1 MAFLGLA
8 TSKELSG
15 TAGVAKDSAGRINV
29 LEKRVDRI
37 EKGGITQDM
46 FKGINESILS
56 INRNLINIQEAIVA
70 DTDLEKQQARDQAKA
85 DKDKLDL
92 QKKERAESFLEL
104 DAKKT
109 LMKPVEKATDGVKSV
124 FQRFFDALGALVGG
138 WFIDKFGDLYE
149 GWKDGDNEK
158 LKEAAGQIKAGLG
171 ILAGVFVAQQVGTV
185 LLSTA
190 MGGLMGA
197 ITGGGGLTSVISLL
211 GNPVAWLAIG
221 AVITAIA
228 VWARNREMKKNDRQ
242 KLEQLLIQRELS
254 GPVSET
260 EKTLIRKISGENEA
274 AREALIQ
281 RDISLHEGTGIDP
294 TGSQETN
301 INLGIANPTG
311 STDALARFFAL
322 DNKVR
327 NFVEIDG
334 MLFNDAQWKE
344 FPEMIA
350 QGVISKEE
358 ATLHMAI
365 KEGLVGYPSV
375 AYIARYYQELSKWVQ
390 INDRIKEI
398 STKLK
403 TAKPEE
409 ASKLTTELASLK
421 VLLDQTNNTIVTLEG
436 HADEKTVRP
445 FMMATYDLAAK
456 ELGLDPK
463 AAKELM
469 EAGGDRKKMLE
480 ILTRFGTA
488 DYFSE
493 QTGGIINNK
502 RGFTAGWMD
511 RPLSVHDN
519 EMWINQNK
527 PLILSSVFDFGGDKI
542 NVGLDN
548 LDNWVK
554 AMEDINQ
561 HTTYLPEGVETGF
574 TPYTPGSTSSITS
587 NSDLSSFNYGA
598 FDLDNMPKFE
608 FVYPPNF
615 DQKFNTTDLYTG
627 NLSEVPSLW
636 TINLEDGLG
645 TYYTTEY
652 GVD

>member
-260 EKTLIRKISGENEA
+260 EKTLIRNQHKDNEKIN
-274 AREALIQ
+274 EALIQ
-281 RDISLHEGTGIDP
+281 SESGVL
-294 TGSQETN
+294 SETN
-301 INLGIANPTG
+301 IGISPTSSSEINPNLGIVNPTG
-311 STDALARFFAL
+311 STDSLARFFL
-322 DNKVR
+322 LENKIRKSVQ
-327 NFVEIDG
+327 IDG
-334 MLFNDAQWKE
+334 LLFDDAQWKE
-344 FPEMIA
+344 FPELIA

-358 ATLHMAI
+358 AVLHMAI
-365 KEGLVGYPSV
+365 KDGLYSSPAT
-375 AYIARYYQELSKWVQ
+375 AYVARYYQELSKWVQ

-409 ASKLTTELASLK
+409 AAKLTTELASLK

-436 HADEKTVRP
+436 HADETTVRP
-445 FMMATYDLAAK
+445 FIMATYDLAAK
-456 ELGLDPK
+456 EMGLDPK

-480 ILTRFGTA
+480 ILTRFGQK

-493 QTGGIINNK
+493 QTDGIISGNMS
-502 RGFTAGWMD
+502 GGWMNRAIAAHEGTTWVD
-511 RPLSVHDN
+511 
-519 EMWINQNK
+519 QN
-527 PLILSSVFDFGGDKI
+527 IFGFGGREI
-542 NVGLDN
+542 PIGLDD
-548 LDNWVK
+548 LSNWEVVMK
-554 AMEDINQ
+554 DINQ
-561 HTTYLPEGVETGF
+561 HTTYLPEGVKPGF

-587 NSDLSSFNYGA
+587 NNDLSSVFTDSSYWNM
-598 FDLDNMPKFE
+598 DNMPKFE
-608 FVYPPNF
+608 FVYPQNF

>member
-56 INRNLINIQEAIVA
+56 INRNLLNIQEAIVA

-109 LMKPVEKATDGVKSV
+109 LMKPVEKATEGVKSV

-149 GWKDGDNEK
+149 GWKDGDNKK
-158 LKEAAGQIKAGLG
+158 LEEAAGQIKAGLG

-197 ITGGGGLTSVISLL
+197 ITGGGGIGSVLSLL

-260 EKTLIRKISGENEA
+260 EKTIIRNQLEDSHVVNQ
-274 AREALIQ
+274 ALIQ
-281 RDISLHEGTGIDP
+281 SESGVLSETNIGFSP
-294 TGSQETN
+294 TGSSETN
-301 INLGIANPTG
+301 LNLGSVNPTG
-311 STDALARFFAL
+311 STDSLAKFL
-322 DNKVR
+322 LLENKIRKSV
-327 NFVEIDG
+327 NIDG
-334 MLFNDAQWKE
+334 MLFDDAQWDE
-344 FPEMIA
+344 FPELIA

-358 ATLHMAI
+358 AVLHMAI
-365 KEGLVGYPSV
+365 KEGLYSSPAT
-375 AYIARYYQELSKWVQ
+375 AYVARYYQELSKWVQ

-403 TAKPEE
+403 SAKPEE
-409 ASKLTTELASLK
+409 AGKLTTELASLK

-436 HADEKTVRP
+436 HADETTVKP
-445 FMMATYDLAAK
+445 LMMATYDLAAK
-456 ELGLDPK
+456 EMGLDPK

-480 ILTRFGTA
+480 ILTRFGEK

-493 QTGGIINNK
+493 QTGGIISGNMS
-502 RGFTAGWMD
+502 GGWMNRAIAAHEGTTWVD
-511 RPLSVHDN
+511 
-519 EMWINQNK
+519 QN
-527 PLILSSVFDFGGDKI
+527 ILGFGGREI
-542 NVGLDN
+542 PIGLDD
-548 LDNWVK
+548 LSNWEVVMK
-554 AMEDINQ
+554 DLNQ
-561 HTTYLPEGVETGF
+561 HTTYLPKGMEAGF

-587 NSDLSSFNYGA
+587 NNDLSSFNY
-598 FDLDNMPKFE
+598 DSSYWNMDNMPKFE
-608 FVYPPNF
+608 FVYPQNLGEQF
-615 DQKFNTTDLYTG
+615 KNTDLYTG
-627 NLSEVPSLW
+627 TLSGVPSLW

>member
-56 INRNLINIQEAIVA
+56 INRNLLNIQEAIVA

-109 LMKPVEKATDGVKSV
+109 LMKPVEKATEGVKSV

-149 GWKDGDNEK
+149 GWKDGDNKK
-158 LKEAAGQIKAGLG
+158 LEEAAGQIKAGLG

-197 ITGGGGLTSVISLL
+197 ITGGGGIGSVLSLL

-260 EKTLIRKISGENEA
+260 EKTIIRNQLEDSHVVNQ
-274 AREALIQ
+274 ALIQ
-281 RDISLHEGTGIDP
+281 SESGVLSETNIGFSP
-294 TGSQETN
+294 TGSSETN
-301 INLGIANPTG
+301 LNLGSVNPTG
-311 STDALARFFAL
+311 STDSLAKFL
-322 DNKVR
+322 LLENKIRKSV
-327 NFVEIDG
+327 NIDG
-334 MLFNDAQWKE
+334 MLFDDAQWDE
-344 FPEMIA
+344 FPELIA

-358 ATLHMAI
+358 AVLHMAI
-365 KEGLVGYPSV
+365 KEGLYSSPAT
-375 AYIARYYQELSKWVQ
+375 AYVARYYQELSKWVQ

-403 TAKPEE
+403 SAKPEE
-409 ASKLTTELASLK
+409 AGKLTTELASLK

-436 HADEKTVRP
+436 HADETTVKP
-445 FMMATYDLAAK
+445 LMMATYDLAAK
-456 ELGLDPK
+456 EMGLDPK

-480 ILTRFGTA
+480 ILTRFGEK

-493 QTGGIINNK
+493 QTGGIISGNMS
-502 RGFTAGWMD
+502 GGWMNRAIAAHEGTTWVD
-511 RPLSVHDN
+511 
-519 EMWINQNK
+519 QN
-527 PLILSSVFDFGGDKI
+527 ILGFGGREI
-542 NVGLDN
+542 PIGLDD
-548 LDNWVK
+548 LSNWEVVMK
-554 AMEDINQ
+554 DLNQ
-561 HTTYLPEGVETGF
+561 HTTYLPKGMEAGF

-587 NSDLSSFNYGA
+587 NKDLSSFNY
-598 FDLDNMPKFE
+598 DSSYWNMDNMPKFE
-608 FVYPPNF
+608 FVYPQNLGEQF
-615 DQKFNTTDLYTG
+615 KNTDLYTG
-627 NLSEVPSLW
+627 TLSEVPSLW

>member
-70 DTDLEKQQARDQAKA
+70 DTDLEKQQARDQAKE

-109 LMKPVEKATDGVKSV
+109 LMKPVEKATDGVKGV

-197 ITGGGGLTSVISLL
+197 ITGGGGLSSVLSLL

-228 VWARNREMKKNDRQ
+228 VWARNREMAKNDRQ
-242 KLEQLLIQRELS
+242 TLEQLLIQRELS

-260 EKTLIRKISGENEA
+260 EKTLIRNKHEDDQVV
-274 AREALIQ
+274 REALIQ
-281 RDISLHEGTGIDP
+281 SESGVLSETNIGFSP
-294 TGSQETN
+294 TGSSETN
-301 INLGIANPTG
+301 VNLGTVNPTG
-311 STDALARFFAL
+311 STDALARFL
-322 DNKVR
+322 LLENKVR
-327 NFVEIDG
+327 KSVKIDG
-334 MLFNDAQWKE
+334 HLFDDAQWKE
-344 FPEMIA
+344 FPELIA

-358 ATLHMAI
+358 AVLHMAI
-365 KEGLVGYPSV
+365 KEGLYGSPST
-375 AYIARYYQELSKWVQ
+375 AYVARYYQELSKWVQ

-409 ASKLTTELASLK
+409 AGKLTTELASLK

-436 HADEKTVRP
+436 HADETTVRP
-445 FMMATYDLAAK
+445 FIMATYDLAAK
-456 ELGLDPK
+456 EMGLDPK

-480 ILTRFGTA
+480 ILTRFGEK

-493 QTGGIINNK
+493 QTDGIIS
-502 RGFTAGWMD
+502 GHMSGGWMN
-511 RPLSVHDN
+511 RAIAAHDGTT
-519 EMWINQNK
+519 WVDQN
-527 PLILSSVFDFGGDKI
+527 IFGFGGREI
-542 NVGLDN
+542 PIGLDD
-548 LDNWVK
+548 LSNWEVVMK
-554 AMEDINQ
+554 DINQ
-561 HTTYLPEGVETGF
+561 HTTYLPEGVEAGF

-587 NSDLSSFNYGA
+587 NNDLSSVFSDSSYWNM
-598 FDLDNMPKFE
+598 DNMPKFE
-608 FVYPPNF
+608 FVYPQGIENAF
-615 DQKFNTTDLYTG
+615 NSDQYVGTQG
-627 NLSEVPSLW
+627 EIPSFW
-636 TINLEDGLG
+636 TINLEDNLG
-645 TYYTTEY
+645 IYYSTEY
-652 GVD
+652 GVND

>member
-260 EKTLIRKISGENEA
+260 EKTLIRNQHKDNEKIN
-274 AREALIQ
+274 EALIQ
-281 RDISLHEGTGIDP
+281 SESGVL
-294 TGSQETN
+294 SETN
-301 INLGIANPTG
+301 IGISPTSSSEINPNLGIVNPTG
-311 STDALARFFAL
+311 STDSLARFFL
-322 DNKVR
+322 LENKIRKSVQ
-327 NFVEIDG
+327 IDG
-334 MLFNDAQWKE
+334 LLFDDAQWKE
-344 FPEMIA
+344 FPELIA

-358 ATLHMAI
+358 AVLHMAI
-365 KEGLVGYPSV
+365 KEGLYSSPAT
-375 AYIARYYQELSKWVQ
+375 AYVARYYQELSKWVQ

-409 ASKLTTELASLK
+409 AGKLTTELASLK

-436 HADEKTVRP
+436 HADETTVRP
-445 FMMATYDLAAK
+445 FIMATYDLAAK
-456 ELGLDPK
+456 EMGLDPK

-480 ILTRFGTA
+480 ILTRFGQK

-493 QTGGIINNK
+493 QTDGIISGNMS
-502 RGFTAGWMD
+502 GGWMNRAIAAHEGTTWVD
-511 RPLSVHDN
+511 
-519 EMWINQNK
+519 QN
-527 PLILSSVFDFGGDKI
+527 IFGFGGREI
-542 NVGLDN
+542 PIGLDD
-548 LDNWVK
+548 LSNWEVVMK
-554 AMEDINQ
+554 DINQ
-561 HTTYLPEGVETGF
+561 HTTYLPEGVKPGF

-587 NSDLSSFNYGA
+587 NNDLSSVFSDSSYW
-598 FDLDNMPKFE
+598 DIDNMPKFE
-608 FVYPPNF
+608 FVYPQNF

>member
-197 ITGGGGLTSVISLL
+197 ITGGGGLSSVLSLL

-260 EKTLIRKISGENEA
+260 EKTLIRNQHKDNEKIN
-274 AREALIQ
+274 EALIQ
-281 RDISLHEGTGIDP
+281 SESGVL
-294 TGSQETN
+294 SETN
-301 INLGIANPTG
+301 IGISPTSSSEINPNLGIVNPTG
-311 STDALARFFAL
+311 STDSLARFFL
-322 DNKVR
+322 LENKIRKSVQ
-327 NFVEIDG
+327 IDG
-334 MLFNDAQWKE
+334 LLFDDAQWKE
-344 FPEMIA
+344 FPELIA

-358 ATLHMAI
+358 AVLHMAI
-365 KEGLVGYPSV
+365 KDGLYSSPAT
-375 AYIARYYQELSKWVQ
+375 AYVARYYQELSKWVQ

-409 ASKLTTELASLK
+409 AAKLTTELASLK

-436 HADEKTVRP
+436 HADETTVRP
-445 FMMATYDLAAK
+445 FIMATYDLAAK
-456 ELGLDPK
+456 EMGLDPK

-480 ILTRFGTA
+480 ILTRFGQK

-493 QTGGIINNK
+493 QTDGIISGNMS
-502 RGFTAGWMD
+502 GGWMNRAIAAHEGTTWVD
-511 RPLSVHDN
+511 
-519 EMWINQNK
+519 QN
-527 PLILSSVFDFGGDKI
+527 IFGFGGREI
-542 NVGLDN
+542 PIGLDD
-548 LDNWVK
+548 LSNWEVVMK
-554 AMEDINQ
+554 DINQ
-561 HTTYLPEGVETGF
+561 HTTYLPEGVKPGF

-587 NSDLSSFNYGA
+587 NNDLSSVFSDSSYW
-598 FDLDNMPKFE
+598 DIDNMPKFE
-608 FVYPPNF
+608 FVYPQNF

>member
-228 VWARNREMKKNDRQ
+228 VWARNREMAKNDRQ
-242 KLEQLLIQRELS
+242 TLEQLLIQRELS

-260 EKTLIRKISGENEA
+260 EKTLIRNQHKDNEKIN
-274 AREALIQ
+274 EALIQ
-281 RDISLHEGTGIDP
+281 SESGVL
-294 TGSQETN
+294 SETN
-301 INLGIANPTG
+301 IGISPTSSSEINPNLGIVNPTG
-311 STDALARFFAL
+311 STDSLARFFL
-322 DNKVR
+322 LENKVR
-327 NFVEIDG
+327 KSVKIDG
-334 MLFNDAQWKE
+334 HLFDDAQWKE
-344 FPEMIA
+344 FPELIA

-358 ATLHMAI
+358 AVLHMAI
-365 KEGLVGYPSV
+365 KDGLYSSPAT
-375 AYIARYYQELSKWVQ
+375 AYVARYYQELSKWVQ

-409 ASKLTTELASLK
+409 AAKLTTELASLK

-445 FMMATYDLAAK
+445 FIMATYDLAAK
-456 ELGLDPK
+456 EMGLDPK

-480 ILTRFGTA
+480 ILTRFGQK

-493 QTGGIINNK
+493 QTDGIISGNMS
-502 RGFTAGWMD
+502 GGWMNRAIAAHEGTTWVD
-511 RPLSVHDN
+511 
-519 EMWINQNK
+519 QN
-527 PLILSSVFDFGGDKI
+527 IFGFGGREI
-542 NVGLDN
+542 PIGLDD
-548 LDNWVK
+548 LSNWEVVMK
-554 AMEDINQ
+554 DINQ
-561 HTTYLPEGVETGF
+561 HTTYLPEGVEAGF

-587 NSDLSSFNYGA
+587 NNDLSSVFTDSSYWNM
-598 FDLDNMPKFE
+598 DNMPKFE
-608 FVYPPNF
+608 FVYPQNF

>member
-260 EKTLIRKISGENEA
+260 EKTLIRNQHKDNEKIN
-274 AREALIQ
+274 EALIQ
-281 RDISLHEGTGIDP
+281 SESGVL
-294 TGSQETN
+294 SETN
-301 INLGIANPTG
+301 IGISPTSSSEINPNLGIVNPTG
-311 STDALARFFAL
+311 STDSLARFFL
-322 DNKVR
+322 LENKIRKSVQ
-327 NFVEIDG
+327 IDG
-334 MLFNDAQWKE
+334 LLFDDAQWKE
-344 FPEMIA
+344 FPELIA

-358 ATLHMAI
+358 AVLHMAI
-365 KEGLVGYPSV
+365 KEGLYSSPAT
-375 AYIARYYQELSKWVQ
+375 AYVARYYQELSKWVQ

-409 ASKLTTELASLK
+409 AAKLTTELASLK

-436 HADEKTVRP
+436 HADETTVRP
-445 FMMATYDLAAK
+445 FIMATYDLAAK
-456 ELGLDPK
+456 EMGLDPK

-480 ILTRFGTA
+480 ILTRFGEK

-493 QTGGIINNK
+493 QTDGIIS
-502 RGFTAGWMD
+502 GHMSGGWMNRAIAAHEGTTWVD
-511 RPLSVHDN
+511 
-519 EMWINQNK
+519 QN
-527 PLILSSVFDFGGDKI
+527 IFGFGGREI
-542 NVGLDN
+542 PIGLDD
-548 LDNWVK
+548 LSNWEVVMK
-554 AMEDINQ
+554 DINQ
-561 HTTYLPEGVETGF
+561 HTTYLPEGVKPGF

-587 NSDLSSFNYGA
+587 NNDLSSVFSDSSYW
-598 FDLDNMPKFE
+598 DIDNMPKFE
-608 FVYPPNF
+608 FVYPQNF

>member
-242 KLEQLLIQRELS
+242 KLEQLLIQRELT

-260 EKTLIRKISGENEA
+260 EKTLIRNKHEDDQVV
-274 AREALIQ
+274 REALVQ
-281 RDISLHEGTGIDP
+281 TDIGILGETQIGYNP

-301 INLGIANPTG
+301 LNLGTVNPTG
-311 STDALARFFAL
+311 SLDSLARFML
-322 DNKVR
+322 LENKIRKSVQ
-327 NFVEIDG
+327 IDG
-334 MLFNDAQWKE
+334 LLFDDAQWKE
-344 FPEMIA
+344 FPELIA

-358 ATLHMAI
+358 AVLHMAI
-365 KEGLVGYPSV
+365 KDGLYSSPAT
-375 AYIARYYQELSKWVQ
+375 AYVARYYQELSKWVQ

-409 ASKLTTELASLK
+409 AAKLTTELASLK

-436 HADEKTVRP
+436 HADETTVRP
-445 FMMATYDLAAK
+445 FIMATYDLAAK
-456 ELGLDPK
+456 EMGLDPK

-480 ILTRFGTA
+480 ILTRFGQK

-493 QTGGIINNK
+493 QTDGIISGNMS
-502 RGFTAGWMD
+502 GGWMNRAIAAHEGTTWVD
-511 RPLSVHDN
+511 
-519 EMWINQNK
+519 QN
-527 PLILSSVFDFGGDKI
+527 IFGFGGREI
-542 NVGLDN
+542 PIGLDD
-548 LDNWVK
+548 LSNWEVVMK
-554 AMEDINQ
+554 DINQ
-561 HTTYLPEGVETGF
+561 HTTYLPEGVEAGF

-587 NSDLSSFNYGA
+587 NNDLSSVFSDSSYW
-598 FDLDNMPKFE
+598 DIDNMPKFE
-608 FVYPPNF
+608 FVYPQNF

>member
-46 FKGINESILS
+46 FKGINESIIS

-228 VWARNREMKKNDRQ
+228 VWARNREMAKNDRQ
-242 KLEQLLIQRELS
+242 TLEQLLIQRELS

-260 EKTLIRKISGENEA
+260 EKTLIRNQHKDNEKIN
-274 AREALIQ
+274 EALIQ
-281 RDISLHEGTGIDP
+281 SESGVL
-294 TGSQETN
+294 SETN
-301 INLGIANPTG
+301 IGISPTSSSEINPNLGIVNPTG
-311 STDALARFFAL
+311 STDSLARFFL
-322 DNKVR
+322 LENKIRKSVQ
-327 NFVEIDG
+327 IDG
-334 MLFNDAQWKE
+334 LLFDDAQWKE
-344 FPEMIA
+344 FPELIA

-358 ATLHMAI
+358 AVLHMAI
-365 KEGLVGYPSV
+365 KDGLYSSPAT
-375 AYIARYYQELSKWVQ
+375 AYVARYYQELSKWVQ

-409 ASKLTTELASLK
+409 AAKLTTELASLK

-436 HADEKTVRP
+436 HADETTVRP
-445 FMMATYDLAAK
+445 FIMATYDLAAK
-456 ELGLDPK
+456 EMGLDPK

-480 ILTRFGTA
+480 ILTRFGQK

-493 QTGGIINNK
+493 QTDGIISGNMS
-502 RGFTAGWMD
+502 GGWMNRAIAAHEGTTWVD
-511 RPLSVHDN
+511 
-519 EMWINQNK
+519 QN
-527 PLILSSVFDFGGDKI
+527 IFGFGGREI
-542 NVGLDN
+542 PIGLDD
-548 LDNWVK
+548 LSNWEVVMK
-554 AMEDINQ
+554 DINQ
-561 HTTYLPEGVETGF
+561 HTTYLPEGVKPGF

-587 NSDLSSFNYGA
+587 NNDLSSVFSDSSYW
-598 FDLDNMPKFE
+598 DIDNMPKFE
-608 FVYPPNF
+608 FVYPQNF

>member
-327 NFVEIDG
+327 
-334 MLFNDAQWKE
+334 
-344 FPEMIA
+344 
-350 QGVISKEE
+350 
-358 ATLHMAI
+358 
-365 KEGLVGYPSV
+365 
-375 AYIARYYQELSKWVQ
+375 
-390 INDRIKEI
+390 
-398 STKLK
+398 
-403 TAKPEE
+403 
-409 ASKLTTELASLK
+409 ASE
-421 VLLDQTNNTIVTLEG
+421 
-436 HADEKTVRP
+436 
-445 FMMATYDLAAK
+445 
-456 ELGLDPK
+456 
-463 AAKELM
+463 
-469 EAGGDRKKMLE
+469 
-480 ILTRFGTA
+480 
-488 DYFSE
+488 
-493 QTGGIINNK
+493 
-502 RGFTAGWMD
+502 
-511 RPLSVHDN
+511 
-519 EMWINQNK
+519 
-527 PLILSSVFDFGGDKI
+527 
-542 NVGLDN
+542 
-548 LDNWVK
+548 
-554 AMEDINQ
+554 
-561 HTTYLPEGVETGF
+561 
-574 TPYTPGSTSSITS
+574 
-587 NSDLSSFNYGA
+587 
-598 FDLDNMPKFE
+598 
-608 FVYPPNF
+608 
-615 DQKFNTTDLYTG
+615 
-627 NLSEVPSLW
+627 
-636 TINLEDGLG
+636 
-645 TYYTTEY
+645 
-652 GVD
+652 

>member
-56 INRNLINIQEAIVA
+56 INRNLLNIQEAIVA

-109 LMKPVEKATDGVKSV
+109 LMKPVEKATEGVKSV

-149 GWKDGDNEK
+149 GWKDGDNKK
-158 LKEAAGQIKAGLG
+158 LEEAAGQIKAGLG

-197 ITGGGGLTSVISLL
+197 ITGGGGIGSVLSLL

-260 EKTLIRKISGENEA
+260 EKTIIRNQLEDNHVVNQ
-274 AREALIQ
+274 ALIQ
-281 RDISLHEGTGIDP
+281 SESGVLSETNIGFSP
-294 TGSQETN
+294 TGSSETN
-301 INLGIANPTG
+301 LNLGSVNPTG
-311 STDALARFFAL
+311 STDSLAKFL
-322 DNKVR
+322 LLENKIRKSV
-327 NFVEIDG
+327 NIDG
-334 MLFNDAQWKE
+334 MLFDDAQWDE
-344 FPEMIA
+344 FPELIA

-358 ATLHMAI
+358 AVLHMAI
-365 KEGLVGYPSV
+365 KEGLYSSPAT
-375 AYIARYYQELSKWVQ
+375 AYVARYYQELSKWVQ

-403 TAKPEE
+403 SAKPEE
-409 ASKLTTELASLK
+409 AGKLTTELASLK

-436 HADEKTVRP
+436 HADETTVKP
-445 FMMATYDLAAK
+445 LMMATYDLAAK
-456 ELGLDPK
+456 EMGLDPK

-480 ILTRFGTA
+480 ILTRFGEK

-493 QTGGIINNK
+493 QTGGIISGNMS
-502 RGFTAGWMD
+502 GGWMNRAIAAHEGTTWVD
-511 RPLSVHDN
+511 
-519 EMWINQNK
+519 QN
-527 PLILSSVFDFGGDKI
+527 ILGFGGREI
-542 NVGLDN
+542 PIGLDD
-548 LDNWVK
+548 LSNWEVVMK
-554 AMEDINQ
+554 DLNQ
-561 HTTYLPEGVETGF
+561 HTTYLPKGMEAGF

-587 NSDLSSFNYGA
+587 NNDLSSFNY
-598 FDLDNMPKFE
+598 DSSYWNMDNMPKFE
-608 FVYPPNF
+608 FVYPQNLGEQF
-615 DQKFNTTDLYTG
+615 KNTDLYTG
-627 NLSEVPSLW
+627 TLSEVPSLW

>member
-260 EKTLIRKISGENEA
+260 EKTLIRNQHKDNEKIN
-274 AREALIQ
+274 EALIQ
-281 RDISLHEGTGIDP
+281 SESGVL
-294 TGSQETN
+294 SETN
-301 INLGIANPTG
+301 IGISPTSSSEVNPNLGIVNPTG
-311 STDALARFFAL
+311 STDSLARFFL
-322 DNKVR
+322 LENKIRKSVQ
-327 NFVEIDG
+327 IDG
-334 MLFNDAQWKE
+334 LLFDDAQWKE
-344 FPEMIA
+344 FPELIA

-358 ATLHMAI
+358 AVLHMAI
-365 KEGLVGYPSV
+365 KDGLYSSPAT
-375 AYIARYYQELSKWVQ
+375 AYVARYYQELSKWVQ

-409 ASKLTTELASLK
+409 AGKLTTELASLK

-445 FMMATYDLAAK
+445 FIMATYDLAAK
-456 ELGLDPK
+456 EMGLDPK

-480 ILTRFGTA
+480 ILTRFGQK

-493 QTGGIINNK
+493 QTDGIISGNMS
-502 RGFTAGWMD
+502 GGWMNRAIAAHEGTTWVD
-511 RPLSVHDN
+511 
-519 EMWINQNK
+519 QN
-527 PLILSSVFDFGGDKI
+527 IFGFGGREI
-542 NVGLDN
+542 PIGLDD
-548 LDNWVK
+548 LSNWEVVMK
-554 AMEDINQ
+554 DINQ
-561 HTTYLPEGVETGF
+561 HTTYLPEGVEPGF

-587 NSDLSSFNYGA
+587 NNDLSSVFSDSSYW
-598 FDLDNMPKFE
+598 DIDNMPKFE
-608 FVYPPNF
+608 FVYPQNF

>member
-260 EKTLIRKISGENEA
+260 EKTLIRNQHKDNEKIN
-274 AREALIQ
+274 EALIQ
-281 RDISLHEGTGIDP
+281 SESGVL
-294 TGSQETN
+294 SETN
-301 INLGIANPTG
+301 IGISPTSSSEINPNLGIVNPTG
-311 STDALARFFAL
+311 STDSLARFFL
-322 DNKVR
+322 LENKIRKSVQ
-327 NFVEIDG
+327 IDG
-334 MLFNDAQWKE
+334 LLFDDAQWKE
-344 FPEMIA
+344 FPELIA

-358 ATLHMAI
+358 AVLHMAI
-365 KEGLVGYPSV
+365 KDGLYSSPAT
-375 AYIARYYQELSKWVQ
+375 AYVARYYQELSKWVQ

-409 ASKLTTELASLK
+409 AAKLTTELASLK

-436 HADEKTVRP
+436 HADETTVRP
-445 FMMATYDLAAK
+445 FIMATYDLAAK
-456 ELGLDPK
+456 EMGLDPK

-480 ILTRFGTA
+480 ILTRFGQK

-493 QTGGIINNK
+493 QTDGIISGNMS
-502 RGFTAGWMD
+502 GGWMNRAIAAHEGTTWVD
-511 RPLSVHDN
+511 
-519 EMWINQNK
+519 QN
-527 PLILSSVFDFGGDKI
+527 IFGFGGREI
-542 NVGLDN
+542 PIGLDD
-548 LDNWVK
+548 LSNWEVVMK
-554 AMEDINQ
+554 DINQ
-561 HTTYLPEGVETGF
+561 HTTYLPEGVKPGF

-587 NSDLSSFNYGA
+587 NNDLSSVFSDSSYW
-598 FDLDNMPKFE
+598 DIDNMPKFE
-608 FVYPPNF
+608 FVYPQNF

>member
-70 DTDLEKQQARDQAKA
+70 DTDLEKQQARDQAKE

-158 LKEAAGQIKAGLG
+158 LEEAAGQIKAGLG

-197 ITGGGGLTSVISLL
+197 ITGGGGLSSVLSLL

-228 VWARNREMKKNDRQ
+228 VWARNREMAKNDRQ
-242 KLEQLLIQRELS
+242 TLEQLLIQRELT
-254 GPVSET
+254 GKVSET
-260 EKTLIRKISGENEA
+260 EKTLIRIKHEEDQKV
-274 AREALIQ
+274 REALVQ
-281 RDISLHEGTGIDP
+281 SESGVL
-294 TGSQETN
+294 SETN
-301 INLGIANPTG
+301 IGYSPTSSSETNLNLGSVNATS
-311 STDALARFFAL
+311 STDSLARFL
-322 DNKVR
+322 LLENKIRKSVK
-327 NFVEIDG
+327 IDG
-334 MLFNDAQWKE
+334 HLFDSAQWKE
-344 FPEMIA
+344 FPELIA

-358 ATLHMAI
+358 AVLHMAI
-365 KEGLVGYPSV
+365 KEGLYSSPAT
-375 AYIARYYQELSKWVQ
+375 AYVARYYQELSKWVQ

-409 ASKLTTELASLK
+409 AGKLTTELASLK

-436 HADEKTVRP
+436 HADETTVRP
-445 FMMATYDLAAK
+445 FIMATYDLAAK
-456 ELGLDPK
+456 EMGLDPK

-480 ILTRFGTA
+480 ILTRFGQK

-493 QTGGIINNK
+493 QTDGIIS
-502 RGFTAGWMD
+502 GHMSGGWMN
-511 RPLSVHDN
+511 RAIAAHDGTT
-519 EMWINQNK
+519 WVDQN
-527 PLILSSVFDFGGDKI
+527 IFGFGGREI
-542 NVGLDN
+542 PIGLDD
-548 LDNWVK
+548 LSNWEVVMK
-554 AMEDINQ
+554 DINQ
-561 HTTYLPEGVETGF
+561 HTTYLPEGVEAGF

-587 NSDLSSFNYGA
+587 NNDLSSA
-598 FDLDNMPKFE
+598 FTDSSYWNMDNMPKFE
-608 FVYPPNF
+608 FVYPQGIENSF
-615 DQKFNTTDLYTG
+615 NSDQYVGTQG
-627 NLSEVPSLW
+627 EIPSFW
-636 TINLEDGLG
+636 TINLEDNLG
-645 TYYTTEY
+645 IYYSTEY
-652 GVD
+652 GVND

>member
-70 DTDLEKQQARDQAKA
+70 DTDLEKQQARDQAKE

-109 LMKPVEKATDGVKSV
+109 LMKPVEKATDGVKGV

-197 ITGGGGLTSVISLL
+197 ITGGGGLSSVLSLL

-242 KLEQLLIQRELS
+242 KLEQLLIQRELT

-260 EKTLIRKISGENEA
+260 EKTLIRNKHEDDQVV
-274 AREALIQ
+274 REALIQ
-281 RDISLHEGTGIDP
+281 SESGVLSETNIGFSP
-294 TGSQETN
+294 TGSSETN
-301 INLGIANPTG
+301 VNLGTVNPTG
-311 STDALARFFAL
+311 STDALARFL
-322 DNKVR
+322 LLENKVR
-327 NFVEIDG
+327 KSVKIDG
-334 MLFNDAQWKE
+334 HLFDDAQWKE
-344 FPEMIA
+344 FPELIA

-358 ATLHMAI
+358 AVLHMAI
-365 KEGLVGYPSV
+365 KEGLYGSPST
-375 AYIARYYQELSKWVQ
+375 AYVARYYQELSKWVQ

-409 ASKLTTELASLK
+409 AGKLTTELASLK

-436 HADEKTVRP
+436 HADETTVRP
-445 FMMATYDLAAK
+445 FIMATYDLAAK
-456 ELGLDPK
+456 EMGLDPK

-480 ILTRFGTA
+480 ILTRFGEK

-493 QTGGIINNK
+493 QTDGIIS
-502 RGFTAGWMD
+502 GHMSGGWMN
-511 RPLSVHDN
+511 RAIAAHDGTT
-519 EMWINQNK
+519 WVDQN
-527 PLILSSVFDFGGDKI
+527 IFGFGGREI
-542 NVGLDN
+542 PIGLDD
-548 LDNWVK
+548 LSNWEVVMK
-554 AMEDINQ
+554 DINQ
-561 HTTYLPEGVETGF
+561 HTTYLPEGVEAGF

-587 NSDLSSFNYGA
+587 NNDLSSVFSDSSYWNM
-598 FDLDNMPKFE
+598 DNMPKFE
-608 FVYPPNF
+608 FVYPQGIENAF
-615 DQKFNTTDLYTG
+615 NSDQYVGTQG
-627 NLSEVPSLW
+627 EIPSFW
-636 TINLEDGLG
+636 TINLEDNLG
-645 TYYTTEY
+645 IYYSTEY
-652 GVD
+652 GVND

>member
-56 INRNLINIQEAIVA
+56 INRNLLNIQEAIVA

-109 LMKPVEKATDGVKSV
+109 LMKPVEKATEGVKSV

-149 GWKDGDNEK
+149 GWKDGDNKK
-158 LKEAAGQIKAGLG
+158 LEEAAGQIKAGLG

-197 ITGGGGLTSVISLL
+197 ITGGGGIGSVLSLL

-260 EKTLIRKISGENEA
+260 EKTIIRNQLEDSHVVNQ
-274 AREALIQ
+274 ALIQ
-281 RDISLHEGTGIDP
+281 SESGVLSETNIGFSP
-294 TGSQETN
+294 TGSSETN
-301 INLGIANPTG
+301 LNLGSVNPTG
-311 STDALARFFAL
+311 STDSLAKFL
-322 DNKVR
+322 LLENKIRKSV
-327 NFVEIDG
+327 NIDG
-334 MLFNDAQWKE
+334 MLFDDAQWDE
-344 FPEMIA
+344 FPELIA

-358 ATLHMAI
+358 AVLHMAI
-365 KEGLVGYPSV
+365 KEGLYSSPAT
-375 AYIARYYQELSKWVQ
+375 AYVARYYQELSKWVQ

-403 TAKPEE
+403 SAKPEE
-409 ASKLTTELASLK
+409 AGKLTTELASLK

-436 HADEKTVRP
+436 HADETTVKP
-445 FMMATYDLAAK
+445 LMMATYDLAAK
-456 ELGLDPK
+456 EMGLDPK

-480 ILTRFGTA
+480 ILTRFGEK

-493 QTGGIINNK
+493 QTGGIISGNMS
-502 RGFTAGWMD
+502 GGWMNRAIAAHEGTTWVD
-511 RPLSVHDN
+511 
-519 EMWINQNK
+519 QN
-527 PLILSSVFDFGGDKI
+527 ILGFGGREI
-542 NVGLDN
+542 PIGLDD
-548 LDNWVK
+548 LSNWEVVMK
-554 AMEDINQ
+554 DLNQ
-561 HTTYLPEGVETGF
+561 HTTYLPKGMEAGF

-587 NSDLSSFNYGA
+587 NNDLSSFNY
-598 FDLDNMPKFE
+598 DSSYWNMDNMPKFE
-608 FVYPPNF
+608 FVYPQNLGEQF
-615 DQKFNTTDLYTG
+615 KNTDLYTG
-627 NLSEVPSLW
+627 TLSEVPSLW

>member
-149 GWKDGDNEK
+149 GWIDGDNEK
-158 LKEAAGQIKAGLG
+158 QKEAAGQIKAGLG

-260 EKTLIRKISGENEA
+260 EKTLIRNQHKDNEKIN
-274 AREALIQ
+274 EALIQ
-281 RDISLHEGTGIDP
+281 SESGVL
-294 TGSQETN
+294 SETN
-301 INLGIANPTG
+301 IGISPTSSSEINPNLGIVNPTG
-311 STDALARFFAL
+311 STDSLARFFL
-322 DNKVR
+322 LENKIRKSVQ
-327 NFVEIDG
+327 IDG
-334 MLFNDAQWKE
+334 LLFDDAQWNE
-344 FPEMIA
+344 FPELIA

-358 ATLHMAI
+358 AVLHMAI
-365 KEGLVGYPSV
+365 KDGLYSSPAT
-375 AYIARYYQELSKWVQ
+375 AYVARYYQELSKWVQ

-436 HADEKTVRP
+436 HADVKTVRP
-445 FMMATYDLAAK
+445 FIMATYDLAAK
-456 ELGLDPK
+456 EMGLDPK

-480 ILTRFGTA
+480 ILTRFGQK

-493 QTGGIINNK
+493 QTDGIISGNMS
-502 RGFTAGWMD
+502 GGWMNRAIAAHEGTTWVD
-511 RPLSVHDN
+511 
-519 EMWINQNK
+519 QN
-527 PLILSSVFDFGGDKI
+527 IFGFGGREI
-542 NVGLDN
+542 PIGLDD
-548 LDNWVK
+548 LSNWEVVMK
-554 AMEDINQ
+554 DINQ
-561 HTTYLPEGVETGF
+561 HTTYLPEGVKPGF

-587 NSDLSSFNYGA
+587 NNDLSSVFSDSSYW
-598 FDLDNMPKFE
+598 DIDNMPKFE
-608 FVYPPNF
+608 FVYPQNF

>member
-228 VWARNREMKKNDRQ
+228 VWARNREMKKNHRQ

-260 EKTLIRKISGENEA
+260 EKTLIRNQHKDNEKIN
-274 AREALIQ
+274 EALIQ
-281 RDISLHEGTGIDP
+281 SESGVL
-294 TGSQETN
+294 SETN
-301 INLGIANPTG
+301 IGISPTSSSEINPNLGIVNPTG
-311 STDALARFFAL
+311 STDSLARFFL
-322 DNKVR
+322 LENKIRKSVQ
-327 NFVEIDG
+327 IDG
-334 MLFNDAQWKE
+334 LLFDDAQWKE
-344 FPEMIA
+344 FPELIA

-358 ATLHMAI
+358 AVLHMAI
-365 KEGLVGYPSV
+365 KEGLYSSPAT
-375 AYIARYYQELSKWVQ
+375 AYVARYYQELSKWVQ

-409 ASKLTTELASLK
+409 AAKLTTELASLK

-436 HADEKTVRP
+436 HADETTVRP
-445 FMMATYDLAAK
+445 FIMATYDLAAK
-456 ELGLDPK
+456 EMGLDPK

-480 ILTRFGTA
+480 ILTRFGQK

-493 QTGGIINNK
+493 QTDGIISGNMS
-502 RGFTAGWMD
+502 GGWMNRAIAAHEGTTWVD
-511 RPLSVHDN
+511 
-519 EMWINQNK
+519 QN
-527 PLILSSVFDFGGDKI
+527 IFGFGGREI
-542 NVGLDN
+542 PIGLDD
-548 LDNWVK
+548 LSNWEVVMK
-554 AMEDINQ
+554 DINQ
-561 HTTYLPEGVETGF
+561 HTTYLPEGVKPGF

-587 NSDLSSFNYGA
+587 NNDLSSVFSDSSYW
-598 FDLDNMPKFE
+598 DIDNMPKFE
-608 FVYPPNF
+608 FVYPQNF

>member
-228 VWARNREMKKNDRQ
+228 VWARNREMAKNDRQ
-242 KLEQLLIQRELS
+242 TLEQLLIQRELS

-260 EKTLIRKISGENEA
+260 EKTLIRNQHKDNEKIN
-274 AREALIQ
+274 EALIQ
-281 RDISLHEGTGIDP
+281 SESGVL
-294 TGSQETN
+294 SETN
-301 INLGIANPTG
+301 IGISPTSSSEINPNLGIVNPTG
-311 STDALARFFAL
+311 STDSLARFFL
-322 DNKVR
+322 LENKIRKSVQ
-327 NFVEIDG
+327 IDG
-334 MLFNDAQWKE
+334 LLFDDAQWKE
-344 FPEMIA
+344 FPELIA

-358 ATLHMAI
+358 AVLHMAI
-365 KEGLVGYPSV
+365 KDGLYSSPAT
-375 AYIARYYQELSKWVQ
+375 AYVARYYQELSKWVQ

-409 ASKLTTELASLK
+409 AAKLTTELASLK

-436 HADEKTVRP
+436 HADETTVRP
-445 FMMATYDLAAK
+445 FIMATYDLAAK
-456 ELGLDPK
+456 EMGLDPK

-480 ILTRFGTA
+480 ILTRFGQK

-493 QTGGIINNK
+493 QTDGIISGNMS
-502 RGFTAGWMD
+502 GGWMNRAIAAHEGTTWVD
-511 RPLSVHDN
+511 
-519 EMWINQNK
+519 QN
-527 PLILSSVFDFGGDKI
+527 IFGFGGREI
-542 NVGLDN
+542 PIGLDD
-548 LDNWVK
+548 LSNWEVVMK
-554 AMEDINQ
+554 DINQ
-561 HTTYLPEGVETGF
+561 HTTYLPEGVKPGF

-587 NSDLSSFNYGA
+587 NNDLSSVFSDSSYW
-598 FDLDNMPKFE
+598 DIDNMPKFE
-608 FVYPPNF
+608 FVYPQNF

>member
-56 INRNLINIQEAIVA
+56 INRNLLNIQEAIVA

-109 LMKPVEKATDGVKSV
+109 LMKPVEKATEGVKSV

-149 GWKDGDNEK
+149 GWKDGDNKK
-158 LKEAAGQIKAGLG
+158 LEEAAGQIKAGLG

-197 ITGGGGLTSVISLL
+197 ITGGGGIGSVLSLL

-260 EKTLIRKISGENEA
+260 EKTIIRNQLEDNHVVNQ
-274 AREALIQ
+274 ALIQ
-281 RDISLHEGTGIDP
+281 SESGVLSETNIGFSP
-294 TGSQETN
+294 TGSSETN
-301 INLGIANPTG
+301 LNLGSVNPTG
-311 STDALARFFAL
+311 STDSLAKFL
-322 DNKVR
+322 LLENKIRKSV
-327 NFVEIDG
+327 NIDG
-334 MLFNDAQWKE
+334 MLFDDAQWDE
-344 FPEMIA
+344 FPELIA

-358 ATLHMAI
+358 AVLHMAI
-365 KEGLVGYPSV
+365 KEGLYSSPAT
-375 AYIARYYQELSKWVQ
+375 AYVARYYQELSKWVQ

-403 TAKPEE
+403 SAKPEE
-409 ASKLTTELASLK
+409 AGKLTTELASLK

-436 HADEKTVRP
+436 HADETTVKP
-445 FMMATYDLAAK
+445 LMMATYDLAAK
-456 ELGLDPK
+456 EMGLDPK

-480 ILTRFGTA
+480 ILTRFGEK

-493 QTGGIINNK
+493 QTGGIISGNMS
-502 RGFTAGWMD
+502 GGWMNRAIAAHEGTTWVD
-511 RPLSVHDN
+511 
-519 EMWINQNK
+519 QN
-527 PLILSSVFDFGGDKI
+527 ILGFGGREI
-542 NVGLDN
+542 PIGLDD
-548 LDNWVK
+548 LSNWEVVMK
-554 AMEDINQ
+554 DLNQ
-561 HTTYLPEGVETGF
+561 HTTYLPKGMEAGF

-587 NSDLSSFNYGA
+587 NNDLSSFNY
-598 FDLDNMPKFE
+598 DSSYWNMDNMPKFE
-608 FVYPPNF
+608 FVYPQNLGEQF
-615 DQKFNTTDLYTG
+615 KNTDLYTG
-627 NLSEVPSLW
+627 TLSGVPSLW